1 VRIASLCAV
10 ATALVSAACAS
21 APSAGLIAD
30 GSTLQPRILGADTA
44 SPPRSATIQ
53 LDRAGY
59 VALLLVA
66 PGHSVTLLYPRDS
79 ATNNQM
85 GAGTHQISFQ
95 IPSGLVLSDTAEANR
110 DRQRRRDSARAQPRT
125 RTVTNPPIDPT
136 LGAFL
141 LLVTSPQRL
150 DYARMVERTSGVS
163 LPTIDSEA
171 LNAVAKTIKG
181 TLATEPR
188 ELAGY
193 YQRLELGRLR

>member
-1 VRIASLCAV
+1 MIA
-10 ATALVSAACAS
+10 AACAS
-21 APSAGLIAD
+21 GPNAGLIAD
-30 GSTLQPRILGADTA
+30 GSTLQPRIVATDSA
-44 SPPRSATIQ
+44 NPPRSATIE

-59 VALLLVA
+59 IALLLVA

-85 GAGTHQISFQ
+85 SAGTHSVSFQ
-95 IPSGLVLSDTAEANR
+95 IPSGLVLSDSAADSR
-110 DRQRRRDSARAQPRT
+110 DRRRDSARAQPRV
-125 RTVTNPPIDPT
+125 RTVANPPIDPT
-136 LGAFL
+136 MGSFL

-181 TLATEPR
+181 TIEREPR
-188 ELAGY
+188 ELAAY
-193 YQRLELGRLR
+193 FQRVELGEMR